1 MKTKI
6 KRHSRSVLSVVLALC
21 MLLSCM
27 TAGMIMTD
35 AAKVDSETVGGNDS
49 NITDYFFKGSFD
61 SWTPHYVNSSG
72 EAFVNISTPGTYEFV
87 VITGSGTQKCDNHT
101 FTRSATSYN
110 TTRKTPNFKITADVA
125 GTYTF
130 KTSTVDSGG
139 SLRVNL
145 TFPPSGGGSTS
156 TDWRLVDGGCN
167 WTHASSN
174 KKFTLNSST
183 GLYEYS
189 QYFTGNNYFRI
200 SDGTS
205 QYNGN
210 GGDSDVTL
218 TAGAA
223 FVDLGGATNDYAFAF
238 SPSTAGTY
246 IVQVDATNKKI
257 KIQSAQKYNITCNTA
272 SGGSIS
278 ASPTSASAGENVI
291 ITVTPNFGYALK
303 SLVLNYDDADHDV
316 TSRVSGN
323 SYTFEMPA
331 FNVTAK
337 PTFTNSKTIY
347 FNNYEAKWSKVYVYT
362 KNTNGEE
369 GNGAAPGTEMTQVG
383 TSSIYSAEIPAD
395 TNTNYYIVFS
405 GSGGATNQGATI
417 KCGNNYN
424 FGNALP
430 TTENEYKATAAD
442 GSTGEWTAH
451 SDRNNVYTVTPGTSI
466 TGNTTNNLYYNGLNA
481 TLYDYYT
488 DGEYND
494 GSAKWITGIKD
505 YEANKT
511 LAEYSIDDGTQFNWN
526 PYRTLNEA
534 LSDYADEKSI
544 PYPLYFGNLNLAKA
558 GEVGQSYLE
567 YYRDNMTP
575 YTNWS
580 YKINNSMKLN
590 PSTASITRLAAD
602 TESNSTIAHSN
613 GNGAAMVMFDE
624 DWLSQENETG
634 KPLATI
640 LHSSAF
646 PVRKINANMIYLDL
660 SSASGTWGSGN
671 YVLAA
676 NFHNGNTT
684 SGNKRVIMNNQGN
697 GLYSVS
703 VPSGYTQ
710 VEWLLFNSNNID
722 GNAMNYKNANAFGA
736 NNKYKFTSVGTDW
749 NNVTGSWSNDTTLA
763 SSYTYYE
770 YDSTNGTDNAYIQN
784 VKKSDHTATIEYSTT
799 DKAYSANAGSGST
812 AGFYP
817 FDNMKAS
824 DSSHTSDIDNVHLG
838 NNRPHDLG
846 FGVKLEIPFSL
857 NENGTVDGTANGI
870 AQTFNFSGDDDL
882 WVYVDGHLVL
892 DLGGA
897 HQKAEG
903 SINFKTKTATSTTKT
918 VDAATAAAS
927 TDNSQTLTASNTYS
941 GTLGTWFDSK
951 SEALHTMTIYYME
964 RGMFESNLRFNF
976 SFHAIQN
983 LYTTEKKIRT
993 RNINSGFYVKDATT
1007 RDDVTGMTKFEA
1019 SYQYEHFNVDHKVS
1033 SDDITYAN
1041 PANVFN
1047 YARVEITPTPNGDT
1061 KDTHT
1066 EEHTANAALVY
1077 DLTNDDRAQFNGKF
1091 TSGDYFQLTET
1102 PAEGNKYS
1110 YTPTLTVYDDT
1121 DKSGKTKY
1129 NVTPLGNNS
1138 FKFRFDE
1145 PNNGLKTVNVRG
1157 QLENVMKQHDLTIT
1171 KSIGDKTDT
1180 KTEFEFQIKFKFAY
1194 HKSNGTVNNTYEGY
1208 PLYLSSDKDAT
1219 KTQTYQKDQSHGYFK
1234 LKAGETITIP
1244 KIPEGAEFEIIETL
1258 DNITNYT
1265 YGGMSAVGATATPV
1279 SGENA
1284 VTMTMGESNI
1294 NVTAMNNDNTVKG
1307 TIRVKYAPSYYDFE
1321 QRTNISQD
1329 TYTNTNGSYTNPA
1342 VVTKCETS
1350 FTDSAASSTVIS
1362 EQTMVETDR
1371 RNASESF
1378 EVSVDKIN
1386 DGGKL
1391 FIGWYDENGNL
1402 YNNTDE
1408 TQHDTT
1414 ANAPK
1419 DQDRIFEAR
1428 FITAPTYR
1436 LDFKVPTRLWGER
1449 IYKVFGKVKNSM
1461 ISDNYI
1467 GYDSTRDDGQSVASS
1482 QRRYYL
1488 TGKFVRDN
1496 IPHES
1501 IFLQTINW
1509 PNIDDGKES
1518 TVYNVSKTVTKNTG
1532 SITDVETTV
1541 NGTNVY
1547 DLYRYV
1553 EAQMTD
1559 QQVTVKI
1566 FNDYADS
1573 DTAKVIETVDYGSSI
1588 NNNATVAVNIPSNKT
1603 FWRWKIQTLKSLG
1616 KDENGT
1622 VDGTLV
1628 TYDYSKNFNYV
1639 AYDNYKVT
1647 VEVLDKEPGGTEY
1660 SPYASKEPG
1669 NPYYEHRPTNDS
1681 TVIVL
1686 GQTRNHWN
1694 DTVSGE
1700 QYVAAQ
1706 GESTKHPYANN
1717 DVDRLFIDL
1726 GLSYSDRNETKLNT
1740 VDKTVGF
1747 IIEYQ
1752 NNNGEWAHFKTVTF
1766 SSRELGDKN
1775 RIEYYYDIK
1784 NTATNRS
1791 VTYKVTPIIEGEKSG
1806 DPVQFDFRKG
1816 KFGTP

>member
-6 KRHSRSVLSVVLALC
+6 KRHSRSVLSVVLAVC

-61 SWTPHYVNSSG
+61 SWTKHYVNSSG
-72 EAFVNISTPGTYEFV
+72 EASININTAGTYEFV

-167 WTHASSN
+167 WTYASSN

-205 QYNGN
+205 QYQGQSTGN
-210 GGDSDVTL
+210 YTIGTNTWTSLVQ
-218 TAGAA
+218 
-223 FVDLGGATNDYAFAF
+223 TNDDAFAF
-238 SPSTAGTY
+238 TPSPAGTY

-257 KIQSAQKYNITCNTA
+257 RIQSAQKYNITCNTA
-272 SGGSIS
+272 SSGSIS

-291 ITVTPNFGYALK
+291 ITVTPNSGYALK

-331 FNVTAK
+331 FNVTAT

-362 KNTNGEE
+362 KNANGEE

-395 TNTNYYIVFS
+395 TNTNYIVFS

-417 KCGNNYN
+417 KCGSNNN

-430 TTENEYKATAAD
+430 TTENEYKATKAD
-442 GSTGEWTAH
+442 GTTGEWTTH

-466 TGNTTNNLYYNGLNA
+466 TGNNSLYYNGIAA
-481 TLYDYYT
+481 TMYDYYT

-511 LAEYSIDDGTQFNWN
+511 LAEYSIDNGTQFNWN

-534 LSDYADEKSI
+534 LSDYAAEKSI

-567 YYRDNMTP
+567 YYRDNTTP

-590 PSTASITRLAAD
+590 PSTASITELAAD

-613 GNGAAMVMFDE
+613 SNGNGTAMAMFDE
-624 DWLSQENETG
+624 DWLSQENSTG
-634 KPLATI
+634 NPLATI

-646 PVRKINANMIYLDL
+646 PVRKIDAKVIYLDI
-660 SSASGTWGSGN
+660 SSASDTWGSAGTI
-671 YVLAA
+671 AA

-684 SGNKRVIMNNQGN
+684 SGNKRVIMNNLGN

-710 VEWLLFNSNNID
+710 VEWQRLNPANLN
-722 GNAMNYKNANAFGA
+722 GNAWNYKNAGAFGT
-736 NNKYKFTSVGTDW
+736 NNKYKFTSVGSEW

-770 YDSTNGTDNAYIQN
+770 YDSTDGTDNAYIQN

-824 DSSHTSDIDNVHLG
+824 DNSHTSDIDNVHLG

-857 NENGTVDGTANGI
+857 NENGTVDGTADGI

-882 WVYVDGHLVL
+882 WVYIDGHLVL

-927 TDNSQTLTASNTYS
+927 TNNSQTLTASNTYS

-964 RGMFESNLRFNF
+964 RGMFESNLKFDF

-993 RNINSGFYVKDATT
+993 GNINSGFYVKDATT
-1007 RDDVTGMTKFEA
+1007 TDPVTGMTKFEA

-1033 SDDITYAN
+1033 SNNTTYAN
-1041 PANVFN
+1041 PANKFN

-1061 KDTHT
+1061 KVTHT
-1066 EEHTANAALVY
+1066 EEHAANAALVY
-1077 DLTNDDRAQFNGKF
+1077 NLTNDDRAQFNGKF

-1102 PAEGNKYS
+1102 PVEGNKYS

-1171 KSIGDKTDT
+1171 KSIGDKTDDT
-1180 KTEFEFQIKFKFAY
+1180 TEFEFQIKFKFAY
-1194 HKSNGTVNNTYEGY
+1194 HKSNDTVNNTYEGY

-1219 KTQTYQKDQSHGYFK
+1219 KTQTYSKSQSHGYFK

-1279 SGENA
+1279 DGENA
-1284 VTMTMGESNI
+1284 VTMTMGEDNI

-1321 QRTNISQD
+1321 QGTNISQD

-1378 EVSVDKIN
+1378 EVSVDKVN

-1391 FIGWYDENGNL
+1391 FIGWYDENGNR
-1402 YNNTDE
+1402 YHDDDA
-1408 TQHDTT
+1408 TQHEFT
-1414 ANAPK
+1414 ASAPK

-1449 IYKVFGKVKNSM
+1449 IYKVFGKVDNSM
-1461 ISDNYI
+1461 ISQGYI
-1467 GYDSTRDDGQSVASS
+1467 GYDSSRETTASVEK
-1482 QRRYYL
+1482 RYYL
-1488 TGKFVRDN
+1488 TGDFVEAKK
-1496 IPHES
+1496 PSET
-1501 IFLQTINW
+1501 IFLKDITW
-1509 PNIDDGKES
+1509 PDIDDGKTDTEYKKS
-1518 TVYNVSKTVTKNTG
+1518 KWVTCNDVTSKNVETVTLSG
-1532 SITDVETTV
+1532 
-1541 NGTNVY
+1541 NVTY
-1547 DLYRYV
+1547 DLYRAV
-1553 EAQMTD
+1553 AAQVD
-1559 QQVTVKI
+1559 DRKVTI
-1566 FNDYADS
+1566 DFFNDCS
-1573 DTAKVIETVDYGSSI
+1573 KPNTLNFRWEGNYGDVVLDHSTI
-1588 NNNATVAVNIPSNKT
+1588 AQNIPNNKT
-1603 FWRWKIQTLKSLG
+1603 FYRWKIETLNSLG
-1616 KDENGT
+1616 STALTPNE
-1622 VDGTLV
+1622 VLV

-1647 VEVLDKEPGGTEY
+1647 VELLNKEPGGTEY
-1660 SPYASKEPG
+1660 SPYASKNDD
-1669 NPYYEHRPTNDS
+1669 NPYHDYAPKNTTS
-1681 TVIVL
+1681 VINL
-1686 GQTRNHWN
+1686 GQTRSHWN
-1694 DTVSGE
+1694 DTTDGLV
-1700 QYVAAQ
+1700 YVPDHDK
-1706 GESTKHPYANN
+1706 GESVNNTNANYN
-1717 DVDRLFIDL
+1717 YDRMFIDL
-1726 GLSYSDRNETKLNT
+1726 ALSYSDGKETKLNT
-1740 VDKTVGF
+1740 VDNLNVGF
-1747 IIEYQ
+1747 IIQYWD
-1752 NNNGEWAHFKTVTF
+1752 GENWINWKTEEF
-1766 SSRELGDKN
+1766 SSKLLGDKN
-1775 RIEYYYDIK
+1775 RIEYYYGFQ
-1784 NTATNRS
+1784 NAAGNR
-1791 VTYKVTPIIEGEKSG
+1791 VEKKFRVQPIIDGVPSG
-1806 DPVQFDFRKG
+1806 TPLEFDFSASQ
-1816 KFGTP
+1816 FSAQTNY